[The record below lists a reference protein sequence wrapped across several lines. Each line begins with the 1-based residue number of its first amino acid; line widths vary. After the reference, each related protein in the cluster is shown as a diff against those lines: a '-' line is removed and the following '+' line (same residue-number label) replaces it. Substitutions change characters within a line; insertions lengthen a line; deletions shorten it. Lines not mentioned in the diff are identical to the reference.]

1 MIFIEFVTLKRV
13 ILTYLKRLPFKNNY
27 VRNLISSIET
37 CYTILLRTYQ
47 LLRLTRNLIRIYT
60 ISWRIRYLNWFTL
73 LCNMQSFTAVQLRFK
88 LTLYGSWVYF
98 NNHVSR
104 ALICSYVYSN
114 MKVIKNLIQYLH
126 GSKWLFMLYSVDER
140 TDPWN

>member
-60 ISWRIRYLNWFTL
+60 ISWRIRYRNWFTL

-104 ALICSYVYSN
+104 ALICPAGVTSARSPIINPVSHHHHHKRC
-114 MKVIKNLIQYLH
+114 M
-126 GSKWLFMLYSVDER
+126 MT
-140 TDPWN
+140 TDKTGH